1 MKNMGIRFS
10 SRLMLGGLAL
20 TLMLVAG
27 LACSSAPDD
36 GGGSAQPAAQT
47 QASPTPPPTVVPP
60 NIPSAAPTAAP
71 AAAQAGGAMMSGG
84 DITRGGHL
92 RVINAT
98 FPPKWDFSQTSTWI
112 SLFHFGGRMYSGLLQ
127 FSPRD
132 GIDIWPDMADS
143 WEVTNDSKTFTF
155 KINENL
161 TQWNDGEPFDVDHII
176 YAIDRWRNPPEG
188 VIQPR
193 VGAFALIDTMR
204 KVDDRT
210 LEINLTESFGDFIAE
225 SANQWHGIIPQHI
238 LEANESTIPRWQD
251 VIGTGPY
258 TIIDAE
264 DGISVDSEKN
274 ANYFRDAPDG
284 SPYPYLDRVTSI
296 VIIEPQAQ
304 IAAMRTKQTD
314 ATKPTFSLSHVE
326 YQNLLN
332 DFPGEATFKV
342 EPFVDVAAIQLN
354 NQSPPFDNI
363 DARRAVFY
371 GFNKQGVIDAEGA
384 ENPVFPISWFS
395 YVFPPVDEIVETIPG
410 YKAEKRA
417 EEIELARE
425 FAQKGGLTE
434 FEVVAVT
441 ARSHHGE
448 LLQLDMADIGVEVEI
463 RLQDWTAMIASVE
476 GRNYQA
482 ATGGTAPSYGGV
494 VPVADIMYSPG
505 GGRNGG
511 WDPPQNY
518 QDAWNSARTLPDTA
532 ERNDL
537 FREMHRIMAEE
548 WVPSVPYM
556 AANQNKFHWNYVHNW
571 DLVVQEIFS
580 NNKFEDVWLDCD
592 APNPGQ
598 GC

>member
-1 MKNMGIRFS
+1 MQAKLFGK
-10 SRLMLGGLAL
+10 LAL
-20 TLMLVAG
+20 VSLALAALMAM
-27 LACSSAPDD
+27 ACSSAPAAPDAGD
-36 GGGSAQPAAQT
+36 GGGSTAPAAQV
-47 QASPTPPPTVVPP
+47 QATATFPPTVVPP
-60 NIPSAAPTAAP
+60 SIPTAAP
-71 AAAQAGGAMMSGG
+71 AQAPAQAPAAMASG
-84 DITRGGHL
+84 DVVRGGHL

-112 SLFHFGGRMYSGLLQ
+112 SLFHYGGRMYSGLLQ

-132 GIDIWPDMADS
+132 GIEIWPDMAES
-143 WEVTNDSKTFTF
+143 WEVSNDTKTFTF
-155 KINENL
+155 NIDEDL
-161 TQWNDGEPFDVDHII
+161 TQWNDGTAFDVDHII

-193 VGAFALIDTMR
+193 VGAFNLIDNMR
-204 KVDDRT
+204 KIDDTT
-210 LEINLTESFGDFIAE
+210 LEINLQEPFGDFIAE
-225 SANQWHGIIPQHI
+225 SANQWHSIIPQHI
-238 LEANESTIPRWQD
+238 LEANDNTISRWQD

-258 TIIDAE
+258 NIIDAE

-274 ANYFRDAPDG
+274 MDYFRDAPDG

-304 IAAMRTKQTD
+304 IAAMRAKQTD

-326 YQNLLN
+326 YQKLLD
-332 DFPGEATFKV
+332 DFPGEASFKV
-342 EPFVDVAAIQLN
+342 EPFVDVASIQLN
-354 NQSPPFDNI
+354 NQEPPFDNV

-371 GFNKQGVIDAEGA
+371 GFYKQGVIDAEGA

-395 YVFPPVDEIVETIPG
+395 YVFPPQQEIIDTIPG
-410 YKAEKRA
+410 YKADKRD
-417 EEIELARE
+417 EEIAMATE
-425 FAQKGGLTE
+425 FAEKAGLTE
-434 FEVVAVT
+434 FEVIAVT
-441 ARSHHGE
+441 TRSHHGE
-448 LLQLDMADIGVEVEI
+448 LLQADMAEIGVDVEI

-476 GRNYQA
+476 GRRYQA

-494 VPVADIMYSPG
+494 VPVADIMYSAG

-511 WDPPQNY
+511 WDPPANY
-518 QDAWNSARTLPDTA
+518 LDEWNAARTLPSGPDRDQRFA
-532 ERNDL
+532 
-537 FREMHRIMAEE
+537 EMHRIMAEE

-592 APNPGQ
+592 APNPSST
-598 GC
+598 CP

>member
-1 MKNMGIRFS
+1 MQA
-10 SRLMLGGLAL
+10 RLTSKLAWVCIAMLATMALA
-20 TLMLVAG
+20 VG
-27 LACSSAPDD
+27 CSSAPAADD
-36 GGGSAQPAAQT
+36 GGGAAAPAAQP
-47 QASPTPPPTVVPP
+47 QATATFPPTVVPP
-60 NIPSAAPTAAP
+60 SIPTA
-71 AAAQAGGAMMSGG
+71 AAAQAPAAPVAMADG
-84 DITRGGHL
+84 DIVRGGHI

-112 SLFHFGGRMYSGLLQ
+112 SLFHYGGRMYSGLLQ

-132 GIDIWPDMADS
+132 GIEIWPDMAES
-143 WEVTNDSKTFTF
+143 WEVSNDTKTFTYN
-155 KINENL
+155 IDEDL
-161 TQWNDGEPFDVDHII
+161 TQWNDGTAFDVDHII
-176 YAIDRWRNPPEG
+176 YGIDRWRNPPEG
-188 VIQPR
+188 IIQPR
-193 VGAFALIDTMR
+193 VGAFNLIDNMR
-204 KVDDRT
+204 KVDDQT
-210 LEINLTESFGDFIAE
+210 LEINLQESFGDFIAE
-225 SANQWHGIIPQHI
+225 SANQWHAIIPQHI
-238 LEANESTIPRWQD
+238 LEANEGTIPRWQD

-258 TIIDAE
+258 KIIDAE

-274 ANYFRDAPDG
+274 PDYFRDAPDG

-304 IAAMRTKQTD
+304 IAAMRTKQAD
-314 ATKPTFSLSHVE
+314 ATKPTFTLSHVE
-326 YQNLLN
+326 YKQLLDDN
-332 DFPGEATFKV
+332 PGQATFKV

-395 YVFPPVDEIVETIPG
+395 YVFPPQQEIIDTIPG
-410 YKAEKRA
+410 YQASKR
-417 EEIELARE
+417 EEEVELARGYAE
-425 FAQKGGLTE
+425 SGGLTE
-434 FEVVAVT
+434 FEVIAVT
-441 ARSHHGE
+441 TRGHHGE
-448 LLQLDMADIGVEVEI
+448 LLQQDMEEIGVDVTI

-511 WDPPQNY
+511 WDPPANY
-518 QDAWNSARTLPDTA
+518 LTAWNEARTLPAGAD
-532 ERNDL
+532 RDSL

-548 WVPSVPYM
+548 WVPSVPYL

-592 APNPGQ
+592 APNPASS
-598 GC
+598 CP